1 MIRIF
6 LKSLCSSVSSVV
18 KGFAFSVS
26 PRLRGRFCLSDHGD
40 RVATGATGKPDF
52 GLAGWDNGDHGD
64 FFLSLC
70 SSVSSVVKVF
80 RFSPRSVVNFCIL
93 SDQLNQR

>member
-1 MIRIF
+1 
-6 LKSLCSSVSSVV
+6 VV
-18 KGFAFSVS
+18 GFAF
-26 PRLRGRFCLSDHGD
+26 PDHGD